1 MDIPLTTD
9 GKMLLV
15 LTVSQLKQESSQAIC
30 SFQSNVS
37 VSIRS
42 ILISLHESRKQILF
56 FIFKNI
62 FNFLYLATKTLVIAA
77 NQLADLSMTN

>member
-42 ILISLHESRKQILF
+42 ILISLHES
-56 FIFKNI
+56 
-62 FNFLYLATKTLVIAA
+62 
-77 NQLADLSMTN
+77 

>member
-15 LTVSQLKQESSQAIC
+15 LTVSQLKQEFSQLKQESSQAIC

-42 ILISLHESRKQILF
+42 ILISLHES
-56 FIFKNI
+56 
-62 FNFLYLATKTLVIAA
+62 
-77 NQLADLSMTN
+77 